1 MSRNALRSRE
11 NVEFRDGAS
20 MYNHPREEPFR
31 TRRTTSHEAGEQ
43 MALQGNLQD
52 FTVTQLLN
60 LVNLA
65 NKSGALLIQG
75 SNEGA
80 RLVFRQGKLAYAQF
94 VSEDG
99 KKQGSLPSIL
109 HRAEKINDAQLNTL
123 QTRASGMS
131 DKELGLLLINSGY
144 VSQQDILESLQSYF
158 VGIIQQLFTWVEGR
172 FKFDPTQD
180 VPENKIPVRISLE
193 DVIMEGSRQSRE
205 WEQLNSEIPN
215 LDMALAFTDRPGVN
229 LKKVNLNVEEW
240 RVVSYINPKN
250 SIRQIAKATKMND
263 VEIRRIVY
271 GLLQAGLVRL
281 IRPEGMPT
289 QIDGLQSA
297 FPGKDREEQKSLVT
311 RLIKRIRSI

>member
-1 MSRNALRSRE
+1 
-11 NVEFRDGAS
+11 
-20 MYNHPREEPFR
+20 
-31 TRRTTSHEAGEQ
+31 

-65 NKSGALLIQG
+65 NKSGALLVQG
-75 SNEGA
+75 PNEGA
-80 RLVFRQGKLAYAQF
+80 RLIFRQGKLAYAQL
-94 VSEDG
+94 VSETG
-99 KKQGSLPSIL
+99 QQQGTLPNIL
-109 HRAEKINDAQLNTL
+109 HRSEKINDAQLNTL
-123 QTRASGMS
+123 QLRAREMS

-144 VSQQDILESLQSYF
+144 VSQQDILESLQAYF
-158 VGIIQQLFTWVEGR
+158 VSTIQQLFTWVEGR
-172 FKFDPTQD
+172 FKFDPAQD
-180 VPENKIPVRISLE
+180 VPDGKIPVRISLE
-193 DVIMEGSRQSRE
+193 DLIVEGSRQVRE

-250 SIRQIAKATKMND
+250 SIRQIAKATKMSE

-271 GLLQAGLVRL
+271 GLLQAGLVKM
-281 IRPEGMPT
+281 IRPAGAPT
-289 QIDGLQSA
+289 QIDGLKSA

-311 RLIKRIRSI
+311 RLMKRIRSI